1 MLVANPDTPA
11 GLELENQTTPRP
23 PAGRRG
29 RLRRRLRYL
38 RRARELMLRD
48 LGGLLYE
55 VHRSGG
61 GDVDAHATV
70 LTTKVQRISGLDAE
84 AHALETAL
92 ASSRPEALV
101 FEPGIGGTCPNCG
114 ELFSSAAHFCAN
126 CGASVTD
133 LPAPAAPAGQLAMDV
148 EAATPM
154 PSPTV
159 TPLTAPERRRFWH
172 KVVGGRKSGAAAAAG
187 GTTGAEDATEVIEP
201 DGRKP
206 EDAADAPT
214 TETTVADAPVADAP
228 AGETR
233 AEAPAGETPADA
245 PVETGA
251 EPPAGTPA
259 EAPAETGAEPP
270 AETDPPADPAA
281 EAPAAPGADEPA
293 RAEQR
298 PHRPHALRAVRRRP
312 ARHPEVAVV
321 STVGTPPTPG
331 QPPEGQQP
339 GVAEPPAATV
349 EPQPQPQQPQQRHC
363 PRCGAAMT
371 DEQEWCLNCGAAVGT
386 RIVAAPGWRVPIIVT
401 ALLGIV
407 GAIAIA
413 IAIIQLADDT
423 GQVTENGQVTPTPTA
438 VAPTPTPGAEV
449 TPTPTIPEA
458 SGQSTPEPTPSA
470 TPSTT
475 PEPTPSSTP
484 GSSGGAI
491 GEWPSGQSGWTVVL
505 ASKSS
510 ESAARDS
517 AEGFQADG
525 IPDVGL
531 LNSDDYASLNPG
543 YWVVYSGEY
552 DSQSEASAALDGID
566 AKDAYIRRIDP
577 N

>member
-1 MLVANPDTPA
+1 M
-11 GLELENQTTPRP
+11 
-23 PAGRRG
+23 
-29 RLRRRLRYL
+29 
-38 RRARELMLRD
+38 
-48 LGGLLYE
+48 
-55 VHRSGG
+55 
-61 GDVDAHATV
+61 
-70 LTTKVQRISGLDAE
+70 
-84 AHALETAL
+84 
-92 ASSRPEALV
+92 
-101 FEPGIGGTCPNCG
+101 
-114 ELFSSAAHFCAN
+114 
-126 CGASVTD
+126 
-133 LPAPAAPAGQLAMDV
+133 
-148 EAATPM
+148 
-154 PSPTV
+154 
-159 TPLTAPERRRFWH
+159 
-172 KVVGGRKSGAAAAAG
+172 
-187 GTTGAEDATEVIEP
+187 
-201 DGRKP
+201 
-206 EDAADAPT
+206 
-214 TETTVADAPVADAP
+214 
-228 AGETR
+228 
-233 AEAPAGETPADA
+233 
-245 PVETGA
+245 
-251 EPPAGTPA
+251 
-259 EAPAETGAEPP
+259 
-270 AETDPPADPAA
+270 
-281 EAPAAPGADEPA
+281 
-293 RAEQR
+293 
-298 PHRPHALRAVRRRP
+298 
-312 ARHPEVAVV
+312 
-321 STVGTPPTPG
+321 STVGTPQTPG
-331 QPPEGQQP
+331 QPPEGEQP

-349 EPQPQPQQPQQRHC
+349 EPQPQPQQPQGRRC

-386 RIVAAPGWRVPIIVT
+386 RIVPAPGWRVPIIVT

-484 GSSGGAI
+484 DSSGGAI

-517 AEGFQADG
+517 AESFQADG

-543 YWVVYSGEY
+543 YWVVFSGQY
-552 DSQSEASAALDGID
+552 DSQSEASAALDGVD
-566 AKDAYIRRIDP
+566 AKDAYIRRIEP

>member
-1 MLVANPDTPA
+1 MSGLLRRMKRSRPADAGEPPAEGTAAAPEGGAAPQGEAAAAADAATPGTPAEDTAPRAWLTPSERTEPTAAETPAPTADQPEAPRPVLVANPDTPA

-201 DGRKP
+201 DGRRP

-259 EAPAETGAEPP
+259 ESPAETGAEPP

-281 EAPAAPGADEPA
+281 DAPAAPGADEPA
-293 RAEQR
+293 ERSNGR
-298 PHRPHALRAVRRRP
+298 
-312 ARHPEVAVV
+312 
-321 STVGTPPTPG
+321 
-331 QPPEGQQP
+331 
-339 GVAEPPAATV
+339 
-349 EPQPQPQQPQQRHC
+349 
-363 PRCGAAMT
+363 T
-371 DEQEWCLNCGAAVGT
+371 D
-386 RIVAAPGWRVPIIVT
+386 R
-401 ALLGIV
+401 
-407 GAIAIA
+407 
-413 IAIIQLADDT
+413 
-423 GQVTENGQVTPTPTA
+423 
-438 VAPTPTPGAEV
+438 
-449 TPTPTIPEA
+449 
-458 SGQSTPEPTPSA
+458 TPSELSDGDPLV
-470 TPSTT
+470 TRRSPS
-475 PEPTPSSTP
+475 
-484 GSSGGAI
+484 
-491 GEWPSGQSGWTVVL
+491 
-505 ASKSS
+505 
-510 ESAARDS
+510 
-517 AEGFQADG
+517 
-525 IPDVGL
+525 
-531 LNSDDYASLNPG
+531 
-543 YWVVYSGEY
+543 
-552 DSQSEASAALDGID
+552 
-566 AKDAYIRRIDP
+566 
-577 N
+577 